1 LAQTLR
7 VVGVVFVVLY
17 WQEALPG
24 VFAIPA
30 GWGDIVIGVTAPL
43 IAWTCLQPPRR
54 NALVAWNLLGML
66 DLISAVSLGVLASA
80 SPIGLLAGDVN
91 TRLMGQFSLRM
102 IPTFFV
108 PLFLIFHL
116 ISLGRVRNATADA

>member
-1 LAQTLR
+1 LR

-30 GWGDIVIGVTAPL
+30 GWGDIAIGVTAPL
-43 IAWTCLQPPRR
+43 IALLCLQPLQR
-54 NALVAWNLLGML
+54 NAFVVWNLLGML

-80 SPIGLLAGDVN
+80 TPIGLLAGDVS
-91 TRLMGQFSLRM
+91 TRLMGQFPLSM

-108 PLFLIFHL
+108 PLLFIFHL
-116 ISLGRVRNATADA
+116 ISLGRVRNATAGA